1 MVGDLQKT
9 FEHFLLFKYYK
20 AILHYYMEDYK
31 ECNFEYMDIVSY
43 IAECP
48 METNLIKYIEIR
60 NSILGLRKAK
70 NDSLLNSLIEDNTQF
85 KAKKQKYYDTKDY
98 YVEIFDALKADY
110 NLSKTPIEEKM
121 YYLSL
126 LDIQEI
132 LGNNMYQF
140 YMLNISMFNSY
151 KAYIIEIKV
160 LSQLILS
167 SYCFILC

>member
-1 MVGDLQKT
+1 MNTVEEKMI
-9 FEHFLLFKYYK
+9 ELFTKLKELNITYQINALPLDNPIRKKYD
-20 AILHYYMEDYK
+20 E
-31 ECNFEYMDIVSY
+31 
-43 IAECP
+43 
-48 METNLIKYIEIR
+48 
-60 NSILGLRKAK
+60 
-70 NDSLLNSLIEDNTQF
+70 LLNSLKEDNTQF

-98 YVEIFDALKADY
+98 YVQIFDAVKADY
-110 NLSKTPIEEKM
+110 NFSKTPIEEKM

-151 KAYIIEIKV
+151 KAYMIEIKL

-167 SYCFILC
+167 SY

>member
-1 MVGDLQKT
+1 MASFSKGKYSITKSV
-9 FEHFLLFKYYK
+9 LFSM
-20 AILHYYMEDYK
+20 IIPHNVVENFYK
-31 ECNFEYMDIVSY
+31 EFKVEEKMIELFTKLKELNITYQINALPLDNPIRK
-43 IAECP
+43 
-48 METNLIKYIEIR
+48 KYDE
-60 NSILGLRKAK
+60 
-70 NDSLLNSLIEDNTQF
+70 LLNSLKEDNTQF

-98 YVEIFDALKADY
+98 YVQIFDALKADY
-110 NLSKTPIEEKM
+110 NFSNTPIEEKM

-151 KAYIIEIKV
+151 KAYMIEIKL

-167 SYCFILC
+167 SY

>member
-1 MVGDLQKT
+1 M
-9 FEHFLLFKYYK
+9 
-20 AILHYYMEDYK
+20 
-31 ECNFEYMDIVSY
+31 
-43 IAECP
+43 
-48 METNLIKYIEIR
+48 
-60 NSILGLRKAK
+60 
-70 NDSLLNSLIEDNTQF
+70 LNSLIEDNTQF